1 MINKYKIHI
10 VAILILATL
19 LWMIYDNYLKKFG
32 NSIHIAF
39 VGPMSGEGEA
49 AGRLMTQGIKLHFE
63 HINQRGGVNGK
74 YLVLDI
80 YDDRNDPEL
89 AKQRAL
95 EIADQNRAVAVI
107 GHWYSSASMSAGKI
121 YKERQIPAI
130 TPGSTNI
137 KVTQD
142 NQWYFRSIYNA
153 SASGQFLANYIKN
166 VFGEKKVSIIR
177 EEAAYGAY
185 LANVFEE
192 QAKKIGM
199 TVKYQWHYDNTEKN
213 VDGAKKTPADLEPK
227 FKKIVRELK
236 KVQHQAGIILLAVKA
251 SEGVKLVKL
260 IKDHNIPNIMIGSS
274 SLSEETFRHG
284 FDAYP
289 IERENPG
296 YYINDIYVATPLI
309 FDTAN
314 ENAQEFFERYQTKYN
329 QAPDWSAAYAY
340 DTALVLVEAI
350 KKAKIKGVSKT
361 IKNEREKLRQTLASF
376 TNLYEAIEGVT
387 GFNYFNDSRDAQKLV
402 SLGVYKQKLPVSA
415 LTQLHVV
422 RNPNEIKDINQ
433 AVENKRVLLI
443 NDQYMYKTNVVY
455 VGINYNEIRDIDIKK
470 LVCYLDFKIWFR
482 YRAQENFNPQDIQ
495 WLNAVNPLEIKKQL
509 EQALDEKIKDK
520 IHYRTY
526 RIQGQ
531 FRIDFLPQYH
541 AYKQHVIGVNFRHRA
556 LTRNNLIYVNDVLG
570 MGLLTETSLAKRLLK
585 HHVLNPAEGWRFN
598 RVWFFPDIAK
608 EYSAGDPEHLDAP
621 RGIVEY
627 SRFNAAIQI
636 KKDYLTLRS
645 VIPYKYAYNIML
657 ISGILFLILSFAGSK
672 QKFTKTTWFF
682 QVIFAFLLL
691 LSGEI
696 IFADWL
702 VENTNYYEM
711 KYIVRIFDI
720 LWWIIPAFLL
730 NVASERF
737 IWTPLEVQVGT
748 IPNIIRHFFAL
759 LVYGLAFMGIAIF
772 VYEQEFTSLLA
783 TSGMIAMI
791 IGLAIQINISNVFS
805 GIVINMERPFRIGDW
820 VQIGNNDEGVI
831 IDINWRATRLQRRDG
846 CMVSIPN
853 SIASESVIVNFYYP
867 DEVYWLWPTVYVHP
881 QHCPIKIKKIL
892 TDALSSCEK
901 IRQQPTPVVIF
912 TGINEWSASYWVAF
926 CADDYANKFF
936 ILEEVWTEVWTHLN
950 QAKINHAVMRQEIH
964 IFKGGNPSDSKT
976 SSIDATPWKP
986 EEPSDS
992 IITALLEAEKI
1003 LHDET
1008 NDQEKLLLEK
1018 SNTPTSIQQPTR
1030 WQLHN
1035 PNQQG

>member
-1 MINKYKIHI
+1 MINKYKIYI
-10 VAILILATL
+10 VAAIILITL
-19 LWMIYDNYLKKFG
+19 LWMVYENYLKKFG
-32 NSIHIAF
+32 NSMHIAF
-39 VGPMSGEGEA
+39 VGPMSGEGKT
-49 AGRLMTQGIKLHFE
+49 AGDLMTQAIRLHFD

-80 YDDRNDPEL
+80 YDDRNDPQL
-89 AKQRAL
+89 AEQRAL
-95 EIADQNRAVAVI
+95 EIANQNRAVAVI
-107 GHWYSSASMSAGKI
+107 GHWYSSASISAGKI
-121 YKERQIPAI
+121 YKKYKIPAI

-142 NQWYFRSIYNA
+142 NEWYFRNIYNA

-166 VFGEKKVSIIR
+166 VFGETNVSIIR

-192 QAKKIGM
+192 QARKIGM
-199 TVKYQWHYDNTEKN
+199 TVKYQWRYDNS
-213 VDGAKKTPADLEPK
+213 DQSKKTPEDLDFT
-227 FKKIVRELK
+227 FKRIVQELE
-236 KVQHQAGIILLAVKA
+236 KVHNQAGIILLAVKA

-260 IKDHNIPNIMIGSS
+260 IKDRNIQNTMIGSS
-274 SLSEETFRHG
+274 SLSEETFRNG
-284 FDAYP
+284 FDTYP
-289 IERENPG
+289 VERENPG

-314 ENAQEFFERYQTKYN
+314 ENAQAFFEQYQTKYD

-340 DTALVLVEAI
+340 DTALVLVEAL
-350 KKAKIKGVSKT
+350 KKAKIKGASRT
-361 IKNEREKLRQTLASF
+361 IEADRNKLKETLASF

-387 GFNYFNDSRDAQKLV
+387 GFNYFDKNRDAQKLV
-402 SLGVYKQKLPVSA
+402 SLGVYKQKQSVSA

-422 RNPNEIKDINQ
+422 RNPNEIKEIDK
-433 AVENKRVLLI
+433 AVEDKRVLLI

-455 VGINYNEIRDIDIKK
+455 VGINYNEIRDINMKE
-470 LVCYLDFKIWFR
+470 LVCHLDFKIWFR
-482 YRAQENFNPQDIQ
+482 SRVQEDFKPQDIQ
-495 WLNAVNPLEIKKQL
+495 WLNAVNPLEIQTQL
-509 EQALDEKIKDK
+509 ENPLDEKIKDK

-526 RIQGQ
+526 RIQGK

-541 AYKQHVIGVNFRHRA
+541 AYKQHVIGVNFRHRT

-570 MGLLTETSLAKRLLK
+570 MGLLTEASLVKRLLK
-585 HHVLNPAEGWRFN
+585 HHVLNPAEGWRLN

-627 SRFNAAIQI
+627 SRFNAAMQI

-645 VIPYKYAYNIML
+645 TIPYEYAYNIML
-657 ISGILFLILSFAGSK
+657 ISGLFFLILTFAGSK

-682 QVIFAFLLL
+682 QVIFAFLWL

-720 LWWIIPAFLL
+720 LWWIIPAYLI

-737 IWTPLEVQVGT
+737 IWTPLEEQVGT

-759 LVYGLAFMGIAIF
+759 LVYGLALMGIAIF

-820 VQIGNNDEGVI
+820 VQIGEYDEGVI

-853 SIASESVIVNFYYP
+853 SVASESVIINFFYP
-867 DEVYWLWPTVYVHP
+867 NEMYWLWPTVYVHP
-881 QHCPIKIKKIL
+881 QHSPTKIKKIL
-892 TDALSSCEK
+892 TQALQSCEK
-901 IRQQPTPVVIF
+901 IRKQPEPVVIF
-912 TGINEWSASYWVAF
+912 TGVNEWSASYWVAF
-926 CADDYANKFF
+926 CADDYANKYY
-936 ILEEVWTEVWTHLN
+936 ILEEVWNQVWNYLN
-950 QAKINHAVMRQEIH
+950 RSKIAHAVMRQEIH
-964 IFKGGNPSDSKT
+964 VFKGSNPGDLKT
-976 SSIDATPWKP
+976 TSIDMVPDD
-986 EEPSDS
+986 PSNYL
-992 IITALLEAEKI
+992 ITALTETENLQNDELNNQRQLLSEKF
-1003 LHDET
+1003 ET
-1008 NDQEKLLLEK
+1008 
-1018 SNTPTSIQQPTR
+1018 PPSIQSTR
-1030 WQLHN
+1030 WQLHS
-1035 PNQQG
+1035 PNQPG